1 LAAMHKILAVLAATC
16 FLLAPVVADAAE
28 LKETIAALKQGGH
41 VIVFRHGATDNSQQD
56 VAPLDFADMSKQRQL
71 SDKGRQA
78 AREIGEAL
86 KALNIPVGE
95 VYTSRLNRA
104 VETGK
109 LMSGKDVTPVK
120 ELTDSGGGSA
130 AAMARP
136 GGGGNAELG
145 RALRQLANTAP
156 KAGTNT
162 ILITHKTNIGDAFGK
177 AWDNVQEGE
186 ASVFKPGAAG
196 EPVLVARVKATEW
209 TSLPHD

>member
-1 LAAMHKILAVLAATC
+1 MHKILAVLAATC
-16 FLLAPVVADAAE
+16 LLLLAPVAADAAE

-78 AREIGEAL
+78 AREIGEAI
-86 KALNIPVGE
+86 KALGIPVGE

-120 ELTDSGGGSA
+120 ELTDSGGGIASA
-130 AAMARP
+130 MSRL
-136 GGGGNAELG
+136 GGGGDAELG

-162 ILITHKTNIGDAFGK
+162 ILITHKTNIGDAFGRD
-177 AWDNVQEGE
+177 WDNVQEGE

-196 EPVLVARVKATEW
+196 APVLVARVKATEW